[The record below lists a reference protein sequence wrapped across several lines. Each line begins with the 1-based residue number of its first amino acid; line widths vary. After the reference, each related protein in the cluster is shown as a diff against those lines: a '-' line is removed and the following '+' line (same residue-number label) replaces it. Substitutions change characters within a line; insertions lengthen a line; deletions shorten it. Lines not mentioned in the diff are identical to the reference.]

1 MTAGATRLGMAGA
14 GAAPAGGRTLADR
27 ILKRVAFAHIAAVA
41 LGAIDIFLLLWLVL
55 PEPDLGSATQRV
67 VLTSNAIA
75 VSVLTPIGLVVGTW
89 VGYRIAR
96 PIQRFIRD
104 NRAPTEEERIVA
116 LRHPLRSAGID
127 AAGWSVGAS
136 LLALLNLRFSPDAAF
151 HVGSDRPCSWAASP
165 RRRSPTC

>member
-1 MTAGATRLGMAGA
+1 M
-14 GAAPAGGRTLADR
+14 
-27 ILKRVAFAHIAAVA
+27 AFAHIAAVA

-116 LRHPLRSAGID
+116 
-127 AAGWSVGAS
+127 AGWSVGAS
-136 LLALLNLRFSPDAAF
+136 LLALLNLRFPDAAF
-151 HVGSDRPCSWAASP
+151 HVGSTVLMGGLTTTAV
-165 RRRSPTC
+165 TC